1 MINLL
6 ISEYTRNDDG
16 SMNYTFGYFVSVQKD
31 YFGKGWETLD
41 EDQNVKLAATP
52 PNPTVYRNS
61 LVKNHGAH
69 LLLLLTYIML
79 SNVLDDKSNETQM

>member
-16 SMNYTFGYFVSVQKD
+16 SMNNTFGYLVSVQKD

-41 EDQNVKLAATP
+41 EDQNVKLAPTP
-52 PNPTVYRNS
+52 PNTTAYRKS

-79 SNVLDDKSNETQM
+79 SNGIDDESNESQM